1 MKFKATVLLGGKTA
15 TGIEVPDS
23 VVAAL
28 GESKRPAVSVTIG
41 KHTYRT
47 TLGRMEGRFMI
58 PLSAENRAAAGAA
71 AGDAVTVTI
80 VLDDAPRV
88 VEVPADLAKALKAG
102 AGARQAFD
110 AMSFTHRKEWVRSI
124 NDAKTPETRQRRIA
138 KAVEAARG
146 A

>member
-47 TLGRMEGRFMI
+47 TLGRMDGRFMI
-58 PLSAENRAAAGAA
+58 PLSAENRAAAGVA

-88 VEVPADLAKALKAG
+88 VEVPADLAKALNAG